1 MAVTAIWDIKGR
13 VDKVIAYA
21 TNPAKTTN
29 AELQYAADFHAI
41 ETVVEY
47 SADEMK
53 TEKCCYVSGINCD
66 PTDAATNLSD
76 PKDTGAKRA
85 ALLRSMDTSLFVPV
99 R

>member
-21 TNPAKTTN
+21 TNPAKTTD

-41 ETVVEY
+41 EKVVEY

-53 TEKCCYVSGINCD
+53 TERCCYVSGINCD
-66 PTDAATNLSD
+66 PANAAHQYGRT
-76 PKDTGAKRA
+76 KKH
-85 ALLRSMDTSLFVPV
+85 LFK
-99 R
+99 